1 MSYLSGKDGKLIY
14 NGVLLAKVANWS
26 LTANVDALEVT
37 SLADVARDYTP
48 GLKAASGSCTVWYYD
63 NAPVSLLSKVVRT
76 GAPTDAD
83 ILTMQLGF
91 GAKSVTF
98 KCLLTSAALSM
109 SVGEVLQA
117 QVSFNVCG
125 NLSGVAL

>member
-1 MSYLSGKDGKLIY
+1 MSYLSGKDGKLTY

>member
-125 NLSGVAL
+125 DLSGVAL